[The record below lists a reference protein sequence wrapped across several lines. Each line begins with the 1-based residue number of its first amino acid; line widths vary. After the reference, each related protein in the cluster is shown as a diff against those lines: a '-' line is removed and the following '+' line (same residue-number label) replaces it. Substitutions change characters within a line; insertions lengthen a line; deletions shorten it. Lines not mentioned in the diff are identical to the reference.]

1 MEFLINW
8 LYGNVDQ
15 LVAAS
20 NFTIAIMMIVLGT
33 TVVYYAHKLWHSIQ
47 TDLAWILIGVA
58 AEAYGWAIH
67 RLYWGLWR
75 VARLLEDTGWDK
87 WFVDNA
93 YLSIVPSLM
102 VVIGMVMILAPVVSI
117 FLSSGNDSLIC
128 RLKHFSVVGFA
139 AFSLFWFIF
148 FQLGSIHQP
157 VVSNHI
163 QAMESVQPINVPFAA
178 TIPPRTLSHDAF

>member
-1 MEFLINW
+1 MIEW

-20 NFTIAIMMIVLGT
+20 NFTIAIMMVILGS

-67 RLYWGLWR
+67 RFYWGSWR

-87 WFVDNA
+87 WFIDNA
-93 YLSIVPSLM
+93 YLSIIPSLM

-117 FLSSGNDSLIC
+117 FLSSGCVGLGN
-128 RLKHFSVVGFA
+128 RLKYFFVVAFA
-139 AFSLFWFIF
+139 AFSLFWFIY

-157 VVSNHI
+157 VVSNRI
-163 QAMESVQPINVPFAA
+163 QAMEPVQSING
-178 TIPPRTLSHDAF
+178 SHEAF